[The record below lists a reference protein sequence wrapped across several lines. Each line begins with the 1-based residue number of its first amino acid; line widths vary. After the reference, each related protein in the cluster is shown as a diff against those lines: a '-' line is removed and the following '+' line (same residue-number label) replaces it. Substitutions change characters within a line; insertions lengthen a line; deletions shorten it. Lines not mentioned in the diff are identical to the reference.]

1 VKVVHGSGGSGVDE
15 RRRGETG
22 TGRRSALLKHNLVVQ
37 VKREKGGWV
46 SVGSFA
52 WRREKEERG
61 GPSAVVGSAGRPV
74 G

>member
-1 VKVVHGSGGSGVDE
+1 VVHGSGGSGVDE

-22 TGRRSALLKHNLVVQ
+22 TGRRSALLKHGLVVQ

-46 SVGSFA
+46 SVGSSA

-61 GPSAVVGSAGRPV
+61 GLARWSAARAGR
-74 G
+74 